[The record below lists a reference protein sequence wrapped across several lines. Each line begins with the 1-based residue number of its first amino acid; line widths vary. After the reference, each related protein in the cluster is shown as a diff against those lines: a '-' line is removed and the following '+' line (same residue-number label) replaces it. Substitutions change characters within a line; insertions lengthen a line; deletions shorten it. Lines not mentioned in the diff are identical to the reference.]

1 MCFCVFLV
9 VLERKECVCRTFVE
23 ERKPEKTLQVL
34 GTLAGGHSCTAAWK
48 KGNRVQSS
56 SSGMALRGGR
66 LRSCFSFS
74 TPPRQR
80 SKDLRTFL
88 RFHLTSYL
96 WTTCFQEYSKG
107 VFRDQQ
113 NIKKPLLSPLSK
125 GMTDSGFRLAFY
137 NSPSINLIR
146 YTSGFS
152 RSSGK
157 LHKSIYS
164 LCSMS

>member
-1 MCFCVFLV
+1 MYAGLLWRRGNRRKRYRC
-9 VLERKECVCRTFVE
+9 LER
-23 ERKPEKTLQVL
+23 LQGVIPVRL
-34 GTLAGGHSCTAAWK
+34 HGKRETASKVAG
-48 KGNRVQSS
+48 
-56 SSGMALRGGR
+56 SGMALRGGR

-88 RFHLTSYL
+88 RFPLTSYL
-96 WTTCFQEYSKG
+96 WSTCFHGYTKG

-113 NIKKPLLSPLSK
+113 NIKKPLLSPSK

-157 LHKSIYS
+157 LHKSTYS
-164 LCSMS
+164 LCSIS